1 MDILLQSDGQ
11 LYPPRHAERKAPKPA
26 PKPEPKPVQRE
37 PEPPPP
43 PLPEPV
49 HKSSQPPAPIPALPW
64 EEFLIGAVALIVMKS
79 GDTPD
84 IPLLL
89 ALAYILFDSN
99 FSLKGLL

>member
-11 LYPPRHAERKAPKPA
+11 LYPPRHVERKP
-26 PKPEPKPVQRE
+26 PKPEPKQEPRE
-37 PEPPPP
+37 PEPSPPP
-43 PLPEPV
+43 V
-49 HKSSQPPAPIPALPW
+49 PAPVRESTQAPAPALPW
-64 EEFLIGAVALIVMKS
+64 EEFLIGAVALIVMRS
-79 GDTPD
+79 GDKPD